1 MEQYNT
7 ELTVGMDLGNKKN
20 EIYIMNSIDENPVET
35 GSVLNDRVSVG
46 TYFQRFLEPK
56 KVKVVIEA

>member
-20 EIYIMNSIDENPVET
+20 EIYIMNSINGNPVET
-35 GSVLNDRVSVG
+35 GSVLNDRVSRLFPS
-46 TYFQRFLEPK
+46 YRLNLSQFLM
-56 KVKVVIEA
+56 V